1 VLVGFIVN
9 PYAGLGG
16 AIGFKGTNEEAIER
30 ALSLGYDL
38 IAPRRAVE
46 FLVNLRGGN
55 LRFITGAGLMGEYE
69 LAEAG
74 LSNLI
79 ERVVGERKSRTSR
92 EDTLKAAGEMVDH
105 GADVL
110 VFVGGDGTL
119 KDIYEATKG
128 STPVI
133 GVPSGVKVYSGAFA
147 YTPREAARILE
158 SYASGRGSLVEA
170 EVLDVDEDLFR
181 RDVLDLRVYGV
192 VKTIRVEGLLQPSKG
207 LSNTIDEDEN
217 KLAIARYLFENMQ
230 GDAYYILGP
239 GTTVKA
245 LRHFVK
251 GELSLLG
258 VDVIY
263 GGTVLLKDTWEKPI
277 LDVLSGNAKAYIV
290 VSPIGRQGFIFGR
303 GNQQISPRVLRLV
316 KKDNIIV
323 VATRR
328 KIRELEYLRV
338 YTGDEEIDTR
348 LRGYYKVLVDYGIYE
363 VKKAI

>member
-1 VLVGFIVN
+1 VLVGFLVN

-38 IAPRRAVE
+38 IAPRRALE
-46 FLVNLRGGN
+46 FLANLRGVN
-55 LRFITGAGLMGEYE
+55 LRFIAGAGLMGEYE
-69 LAEAG
+69 LTEAD
-74 LSNLI
+74 LSSLI
-79 ERVVGERKSRTSR
+79 ERVVGERRSRTTR
-92 EDTLKAAGEMVDH
+92 EDTLKAAREMVDY
-105 GADVL
+105 GIDVL

-119 KDIYEATKG
+119 KDIYEATRG
-128 STPVI
+128 GIPVL

-170 EVLDVDEDLFR
+170 EVLDVDEDLLR
-181 RDVLDLRVYGV
+181 RDMLDLRVYGV
-192 VKTIRVEGLLQPSKG
+192 VKTIGAEGLLQPSKG
-207 LSNTIDEDEN
+207 LSDALDDEEN
-217 KLAIARYLFENMQ
+217 KLAIARYLFENME

-263 GGTVLLKDTWEKPI
+263 AGKVLLKDTWEKPI
-277 LDVLSGNAKAYIV
+277 LDILSGNAKAYIV
-290 VSPIGRQGFIFGR
+290 VSPIGRQGFILGR
-303 GNQQISPRVLRLV
+303 GNQQISPRVLRFV

-338 YTGDEEIDTR
+338 YTGDEEIDAK
-348 LRGYYKVLVDYGIYE
+348 LRGYYKVLVDYGVYE